1 MDKAAFI
8 QKRRAKYLAQ
18 TLEMFEA
25 EILPHLGDD
34 VDAEPFKA
42 RTRTKFNALAVDA
55 IDVMELSEDM
65 ELNGVAVAQRDRLG
79 ASRYDRT
86 KEAK

>member
-1 MDKAAFI
+1 VDKAAFL

-18 TLEMFEA
+18 TLEMFET

-34 VDAEPFKA
+34 VDPEPFKA

-55 IDVMELSEDM
+55 IDVMNLSEDT
-65 ELNGVAVAQRDRLG
+65 EINGVAVAQRDRLG
-79 ASRYDRT
+79 ALRYDRT

>member
-1 MDKAAFI
+1 VDKAAFL

-18 TLEMFEA
+18 TLEQFEA

-34 VDAEPFKA
+34 VDPEPFKA
-42 RTRTKFNALAVDA
+42 KVRTKFNALAVDA
-55 IDVMELSEDM
+55 IDVMELGEDT

-79 ASRYDRT
+79 ARYNRT

>member
-1 MDKAAFI
+1 VDKAAFI

-25 EILPHLGDD
+25 EILPYIGDD
-34 VDAEPFKA
+34 VNTEKFKA
-42 RTRTKFNALAVDA
+42 KVRTKFNALAVDA

-65 ELNGVAVAQRDRLG
+65 EINGVAVAQRDRLG
-79 ASRYDRT
+79 SR
-86 KEAK
+86 